1 MPTLEYDIRCASHS
15 LSIVNKAETLRKGN
29 YLESYLVEER

>member
-1 MPTLEYDIRCASHS
+1 MPTLEYDLRSSSHS

-29 YLESYLVEER
+29 YLESYLIKER